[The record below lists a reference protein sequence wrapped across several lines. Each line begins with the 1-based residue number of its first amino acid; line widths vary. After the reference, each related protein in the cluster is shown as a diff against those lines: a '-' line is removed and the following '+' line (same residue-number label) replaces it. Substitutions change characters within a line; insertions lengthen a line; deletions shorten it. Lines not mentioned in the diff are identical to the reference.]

1 MLIKRRDFLKVG
13 SLAATSLM
21 IPNFMKALEL
31 PQSIAGNEKII
42 GGFTIKRWKRWTKHH
57 YSYPK

>member
-21 IPNFMKALEL
+21 IPNFMKALEF
-31 PQSIAGNEKII
+31 PQSIAGNEKYWW
-42 GGFTIKRWKRWTKHH
+42 F
-57 YSYPK
+57 YN